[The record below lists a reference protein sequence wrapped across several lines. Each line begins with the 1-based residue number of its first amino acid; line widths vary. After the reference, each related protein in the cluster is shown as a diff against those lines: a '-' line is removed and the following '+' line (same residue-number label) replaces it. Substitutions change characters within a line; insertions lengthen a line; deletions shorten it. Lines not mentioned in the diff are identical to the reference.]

1 MEDLLFLWS
10 NDHARRALKELND
23 IWWYFYNG
31 NTKIKVNILSFQNK
45 QHGVYESEYREIM
58 KENIPMSPYDCLEL
72 DDSLFLNQIEVI
84 TFQSLIGTY

>member
-1 MEDLLFLWS
+1 
-10 NDHARRALKELND
+10 
-23 IWWYFYNG
+23 
-31 NTKIKVNILSFQNK
+31 
-45 QHGVYESEYREIM
+45 M